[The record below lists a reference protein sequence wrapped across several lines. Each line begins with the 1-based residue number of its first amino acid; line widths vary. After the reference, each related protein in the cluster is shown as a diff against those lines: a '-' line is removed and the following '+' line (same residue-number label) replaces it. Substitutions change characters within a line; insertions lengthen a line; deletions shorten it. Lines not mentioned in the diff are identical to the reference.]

1 MLAALTENP
10 VRSCKD
16 REVELL
22 EAYHLPGSVFHQD
35 DLVARL
41 LAHVFLIRIVKPDP
55 QSVAVPVVEHLHL
68 FHTGSSSFTASGG

>member
-1 MLAALTENP
+1 MLATSTENP
-10 VRSCKD
+10 IQPCRD

-41 LAHVFLIRIVKPDP
+41 LAHVLLIRIVKPDR

-68 FHTGSSSFTASGG
+68 FHTGSPSFTASGG